1 MTVAPS
7 TTLPRGTPLYRVG
20 DPAYALSFTW
30 LAPAQFRGGRF
41 DCVDGSYGYC
51 YLADHPAVAL
61 AEVYTRDLAPT
72 RHLRTLPAARLSSAV
87 LVSVETVVEID
98 VQLLHGRH
106 LTSIGET
113 TALTTSDPDAYAR
126 TREVA
131 VGLVAG
137 HPSARG
143 LQYRPRHDEDGV
155 AYMHYATDPAHEFAD
170 LATRTREDIPLGSGD
185 GLELA
190 TTLLAR
196 YNVRVER

>member
-1 MTVAPS
+1 MIVAPS

-61 AEVYTRDLAPT
+61 AEAFTRDFASTP
-72 RHLRTLPAARLSSAV
+72 HLRTLPAARLSSAV

-98 VQLLHGRH
+98 VQLLHGRQ

-113 TALTTSDPDAYAR
+113 TALTKSDPDAYAR

-143 LQYRPRHDEDGV
+143 LRYRPRSWPGTTCASSGSRGQLRRRMNIVWRASTTVSPRLSTISAVCRTLVLDCV
-155 AYMHYATDPAHEFAD
+155 
-170 LATRTREDIPLGSGD
+170 TR
-185 GLELA
+185 
-190 TTLLAR
+190 
-196 YNVRVER
+196 